1 MGGLVLRQWTAHPH
15 LKRTQENAA
24 HRGTP
29 MCAPKSRRH
38 ISPASMDARNEQE
51 PPERRQPDSR
61 RVALVGM
68 LVALLLVVLGLIL
81 VKVLGD
87 TGRLQDCVMSGRTN
101 CAPIETP
108 PADR

>member
-1 MGGLVLRQWTAHPH
+1 
-15 LKRTQENAA
+15 
-24 HRGTP
+24 
-29 MCAPKSRRH
+29 
-38 ISPASMDARNEQE
+38 MDARNEQE

-68 LVALLLVVLGLIL
+68 LVALGLIL